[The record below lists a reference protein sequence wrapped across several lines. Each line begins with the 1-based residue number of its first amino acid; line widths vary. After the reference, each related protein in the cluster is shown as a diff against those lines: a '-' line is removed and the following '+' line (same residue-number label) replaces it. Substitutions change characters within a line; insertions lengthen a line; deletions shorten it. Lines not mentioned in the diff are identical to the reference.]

1 MMLRVQAV
9 ALLRRA
15 LAHAVYASFEVAA
28 HPRLLLSFVS
38 DSWNEYLNL
47 KSSDVVVSR
56 VSAWLLYLSYQMSHF
71 RICRQWAG
79 ETLNLI
85 TC

>member
-56 VSAWLLYLSYQMSHF
+56 VSAWLLYLSS
-71 RICRQWAG
+71 IKC
-79 ETLNLI
+79 LI
-85 TC
+85 FEFVASGPVRPLT

>member
-56 VSAWLLYLSYQMSHF
+56 VSAWLLYLHQSNVSF
-71 RICRQWAG
+71 S
-79 ETLNLI
+79 NLSPGPVRPL
-85 TC
+85 T